1 MSNTGRKSRRRPQ
14 RKINQNMKEKLLILF
29 GIVLLLL
36 VILVLRITY
45 INATS
50 GSKYKKQVLSQ
61 AQQKY
66 ESQVLPVKRGD
77 IYDKNGNILATSNK
91 VYNVILDCKTVNS
104 DEDYVEPT
112 IRALNEVLGIDEETV
127 RSLLA
132 DSRTSQSQYQVL
144 TKQLSMDK
152 KKEFEKYKAEDED
165 SGLTKAQA
173 KERANIKGVWFE
185 EDYLRSYPFNE
196 TACDT
201 IGFALDRDVAD
212 IGLEGYY
219 NSTLTGVDGRQYG
232 YINDDS
238 DVEQTIIAAVNGKS
252 IQTSI
257 DIGAQQI
264 VEKYVNGF
272 KEAMGAKNIGVIV
285 ENPSTGEIIAMDGGD
300 RMI

>member
-66 ESQVLPVKRGD
+66 ESQVLPAKRGD

-112 IRALNEVLGIDEETV
+112 IRALKNLKNIRQRMKIPVLLKRRQRNGQI
-127 RSLLA
+127 S
-132 DSRTSQSQYQVL
+132 
-144 TKQLSMDK
+144 
-152 KKEFEKYKAEDED
+152 KA
-165 SGLTKAQA
+165 SGLK
-173 KERANIKGVWFE
+173 R
-185 EDYLRSYPFNE
+185 
-196 TACDT
+196 
-201 IGFALDRDVAD
+201 
-212 IGLEGYY
+212 
-219 NSTLTGVDGRQYG
+219 
-232 YINDDS
+232 
-238 DVEQTIIAAVNGKS
+238 II
-252 IQTSI
+252 
-257 DIGAQQI
+257 
-264 VEKYVNGF
+264 
-272 KEAMGAKNIGVIV
+272 
-285 ENPSTGEIIAMDGGD
+285 
-300 RMI
+300 